1 MSPPSQIKYATPDTP
16 SKIGLR
22 RECRQMP
29 NTEELLNIKLTK
41 TATGGVSIKKLF
53 LKIHRKTPVLE
64 SLFNKVVCI

>member
-1 MSPPSQIKYATPDTP
+1 
-16 SKIGLR
+16 
-22 RECRQMP
+22 MP